1 MPERKGKRRSE
12 PDTRAVDDVLPSDES
27 EQAAL
32 GARLKESREYI
43 GLLQEDVATALG
55 IPRTSVHA
63 LEAGKRKVTG
73 LELRRLAR
81 LYRRP
86 VGWLLGE
93 EDAGLNEAEPLFRAA
108 AALSESDREQVLRF
122 AEFLAAAGKP
132 GASGRRAGRANPA
145 GDLLQHGRQRIIY
158 CVSLVTNL
166 LHYLIGL
173 DTEPAYRFRSNVAGD
188 TAKVVAW
195 WAERWLDRRLS
206 SDEVLTRVE
215 SHRALD
221 GSGSHGARVE
231 VTA

>member
-1 MPERKGKRRSE
+1 MPERKGKRRHD
-12 PDTRAVDDVLPSDES
+12 PDTRVVDELPSDEG
-27 EQAAL
+27 EQVAL

-93 EDAGLNEAEPLFRAA
+93 EDAGLSEAEPLFRAA

-122 AEFLAAAGKP
+122 AEFLAAATP
-132 GASGRRAGRANPA
+132 SQRRP
-145 GDLLQHGRQRIIY
+145 
-158 CVSLVTNL
+158 
-166 LHYLIGL
+166 
-173 DTEPAYRFRSNVAGD
+173 RSA
-188 TAKVVAW
+188 
-195 WAERWLDRRLS
+195 S
-206 SDEVLTRVE
+206 SDGTSRSATGGREGE
-215 SHRALD
+215 DD
-221 GSGSHGARVE
+221 GPPA
-231 VTA
+231 